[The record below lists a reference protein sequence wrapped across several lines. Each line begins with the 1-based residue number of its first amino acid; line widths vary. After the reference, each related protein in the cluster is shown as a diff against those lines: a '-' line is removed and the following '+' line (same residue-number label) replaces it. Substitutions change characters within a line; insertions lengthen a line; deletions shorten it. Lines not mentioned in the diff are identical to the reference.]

1 MRKLKSDTARDEA
14 RLYSSIIALFESLS
28 CVIDHAVLSIVG
40 EKEKCLTL
48 YHKRINALKSAY
60 KTYTFISRWDN

>member
-28 CVIDHAVLSIVG
+28 CVIGHRVFSVVG
-40 EKEKCLTL
+40 EWEKHLKL
-48 YHKRINALKSAY
+48 YHNRMNTQKSVY
-60 KTYTFISRWDN
+60 KACSIISRWDK

>member
-28 CVIDHAVLSIVG
+28 CVIDHTVFSVVR

-48 YHKRINALKSAY
+48 CDKRINAQKSAY